1 MKIFLS
7 PKPYMM
13 ACILFLILLYKNNN
27 KTSIITFLIVIVYQN
42 TTWKMF
48 NACLFLDIIHVIQL
62 D

>member
-1 MKIFLS
+1 
-7 PKPYMM
+7 MM